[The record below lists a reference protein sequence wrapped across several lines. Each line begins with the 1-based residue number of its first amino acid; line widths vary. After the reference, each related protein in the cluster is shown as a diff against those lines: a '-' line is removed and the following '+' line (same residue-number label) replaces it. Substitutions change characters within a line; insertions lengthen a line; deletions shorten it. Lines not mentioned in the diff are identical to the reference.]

1 MMILAMEREVR
12 GRTRKAMEPHLQEEA
27 VQVWELVQD
36 GVIREVHFRH
46 DRDELVLLMDCRDEG
61 EAKEKLDR
69 LPLVEKGFIVFD
81 LIPLRPYE
89 AYSRS
94 FSSNR

>member
-12 GRTRKAMEPHLQEEA
+12 GKPRKAMEPYLQEEA
-27 VQVWELVQD
+27 AQVWELVQD
-36 GVIREVHFRH
+36 GVIREVHFRQ
-46 DRDELVLLMDCRDEG
+46 DRDELVLLMDCRDDE
-61 EAKEKLDR
+61 EARKRLDK
-69 LPLVEKGFIVFD
+69 LPLVEKGFIAFD

-94 FSSNR
+94 SSSNR

>member
-12 GRTRKAMEPHLQEEA
+12 GKSRKAMEPYLQEEA
-27 VQVWELVQD
+27 AQVWELVQD
-36 GVIREVHFRH
+36 GVIREVHFRQ
-46 DRDELVLLMDCRDEG
+46 DRDELVLLMDCQDDAV
-61 EAKEKLDR
+61 AKEKLSK
-69 LPLVEKGFIVFD
+69 LPLVERGFIAFD

-94 FSSNR
+94 FYNSR